1 MRIAV
6 LQERAAGENRVAA
19 TPETV
24 RKFCALGATV
34 AVERGAGEGAS
45 ISDAAYEEAGA
56 TLGQAQDVVKGA
68 DIVLAV
74 RAPMAEAL
82 KGAAPGAWVVAMF
95 DPFNER
101 QSFAD

>member
-24 RKFCALGATV
+24 KKFIALGATV
-34 AVERGAGEGAS
+34 AIERGAGEGAS
-45 ISDAAYEEAGA
+45 VPDAAYEEAGA
-56 TLGQAQDVVKGA
+56 ELGQAQDVVKGA

-74 RAPMAEAL
+74 RAPAMAQ
-82 KGAAPGAWVVAMF
+82 F
-95 DPFNER
+95 DISGSP
-101 QSFAD
+101 SSPADETLAE